1 MCRSNYWNYAII
13 ASSVWPNQHPVSPP
27 LMIAQMD
34 IERARF
40 NMVEQQIRTWEVLD
54 QQVLDLL
61 FTVRRED
68 FVAPQ
73 YRSLAFV
80 DMEIPLTDNASS
92 GERMLAPKLEA
103 RMVQELAIKPT
114 DRVLE
119 VGTGSGYMTALLAKR
134 GAHVTSVEI
143 NPALSAAAGAKLAAH
158 GITNVTLE
166 IGDAARGW
174 SKQAPY
180 DVIVLTGSEPV
191 LAEEFQRSLKPGG
204 RLLAVVGEAPVMEA
218 LLTTY
223 TGAGAV
229 ATVALFE
236 TCIPALKN
244 APQPERFVF

>member
-1 MCRSNYWNYAII
+1 MN
-13 ASSVWPNQHPVSPP
+13 
-27 LMIAQMD
+27 AQID

-61 FTVRRED
+61 FAVRRED

-80 DMEIPLTDNASS
+80 DMEIPLADNAPT

-103 RMVQELAIKPT
+103 RMLQELAVKPT
-114 DRVLE
+114 DRILE

-143 NPALSAAAGAKLAAH
+143 NPAYSAVAATRLSAH
-158 GITNVTLE
+158 GIANVTLE
-166 IGDAARGW
+166 VGDAARGW
-174 SKQAPY
+174 SKHAPY
-180 DVIVLTGSEPV
+180 DVIVLTGSVPV
-191 LAEEFQRSLKPGG
+191 LAGEFQQSLKPGG
-204 RLLAVVGEAPVMEA
+204 RLLAIVGEAPAMQA
-218 LLTTY
+218 RLTTCAGG
-223 TGAGAV
+223 GAYDSV
-229 ATVALFE
+229 SLFE
-236 TCIPALKN
+236 TCIAALNN

>member
-1 MCRSNYWNYAII
+1 MN
-13 ASSVWPNQHPVSPP
+13 
-27 LMIAQMD
+27 AQID

-61 FTVRRED
+61 FAVRRED

-80 DMEIPLTDNASS
+80 DMEIPLADNAPT

-103 RMVQELAIKPT
+103 RMLQELAVKPT
-114 DRVLE
+114 DRILE

-143 NPALSAAAGAKLAAH
+143 NPAYSAVAATRLSAH
-158 GITNVTLE
+158 GIANVTLE
-166 IGDAARGW
+166 VGDAARGW
-174 SKQAPY
+174 SKHAPY
-180 DVIVLTGSEPV
+180 DVIVLTGSVPV
-191 LAEEFQRSLKPGG
+191 LADEFQQSLKPGG
-204 RLLAVVGEAPVMEA
+204 RLLAIVGEAPAMQA
-218 LLTTY
+218 RLTTCAGG
-223 TGAGAV
+223 GAYDSV
-229 ATVALFE
+229 SLFE
-236 TCIPALKN
+236 TCIAALRN